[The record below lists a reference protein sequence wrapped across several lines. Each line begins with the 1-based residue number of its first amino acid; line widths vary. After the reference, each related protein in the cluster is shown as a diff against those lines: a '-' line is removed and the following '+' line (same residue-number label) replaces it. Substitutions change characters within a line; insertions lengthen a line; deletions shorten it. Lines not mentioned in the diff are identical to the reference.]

1 MLILF
6 GGGLALASAMTQSGL
21 VNAIVDALS
30 FLGTLPLV
38 WLVLAVMVIVV
49 YLGELAS
56 NTVTAAIF
64 LPISGAFTK
73 GAKQMIFM
81 QNDVHESMQ
90 FLREASVHL
99 EYDEQEFRLLAGLS
113 REVRVA
119 MPLQRD
125 DGSIETFFGYRV
137 QHHNALGP
145 YKGGLRY
152 HPSVNLNELRGL
164 ACLMS
169 LKTALVELPL
179 GGAKGGIDC
188 DPKLLSRRE
197 LRSLTRYFVQK
208 LHRNIGPNLDIPA
221 PDVGTNSQVMAWI
234 QDEYSVIYGYTPGVV
249 TGKPPLVGGAA
260 GRESATGR
268 GIGIV
273 LQEYARHRADEL
285 PGKTAVIQGFGNVG
299 RHAALNLKD
308 RGVRIIGVSDSSGAT
323 YNKKGI
329 DVDAL
334 LEHKNKTGSVTD
346 YSNGENT
353 ENAALLELTC
363 DYLLLAALG
372 GAVDEALA
380 ARLNAHV
387 IVEGANS
394 PVTYAGDLVLR
405 DRDIVVLPDILA
417 SAGGVIVSYLEWVQN
432 IQHMPWTEDRIT
444 EDLTSRLTKACDR
457 VFAVATGQ
465 DCSIR
470 EAAHRIATKR
480 LKDALWI
487 TAF

>member
-1 MLILF
+1 
-6 GGGLALASAMTQSGL
+6 MT
-21 VNAIVDALS
+21 
-30 FLGTLPLV
+30 
-38 WLVLAVMVIVV
+38 
-49 YLGELAS
+49 
-56 NTVTAAIF
+56 
-64 LPISGAFTK
+64 FTQ
-73 GAKQMIFM
+73 GDM
-81 QNDVHESMQ
+81 HESMK
-90 FLREASVHL
+90 FLREAAVSL
-99 EYDEQEFRLLAGLS
+99 EYNDQEFSLLAGLS
-113 REVRVA
+113 REIRVA

-152 HPSVNLNELRGL
+152 HPSVNLNELRWL

-197 LRSLTRYFVQK
+197 TRSLTRYFVQK

-221 PDVGTNSQVMAWI
+221 PDVGTNAQVMAWI

-249 TGKPPLVGGAA
+249 TGKPTLVGGAA

-268 GIGIV
+268 GIGV
-273 LQEYARHRADEL
+273 VMQEYAHHLADEL
-285 PGKTAVIQGFGNVG
+285 PGKTAAIQGFGNVG
-299 RHAALNLKD
+299 LHVALDLTD
-308 RGVRIIGVSDSSGAT
+308 RGVKIIAVSDSSGGVFNAA
-323 YNKKGI
+323 GI
-329 DVDAL
+329 DVKGL
-334 LEHKNKTGSVTD
+334 VEHKKQTGSVVD
-346 YSNGENT
+346 FEGT
-353 ENAALLELTC
+353 ESIDNPALLELQC
-363 DYLLLAALG
+363 NFLILAALG
-372 GAVDEALA
+372 GAVNEKLA
-380 ARLNAHV
+380 VNLKAEIV
-387 IVEGANS
+387 VEGANS

-405 DRDIVVLPDILA
+405 DRGVVVLPDILA
-417 SAGGVIVSYLEWVQN
+417 NTGGVIVSYFEWVQN
-432 IQHMPWTEDRIT
+432 VQHMPWSEDRIT
-444 EDLTSRLTKACDR
+444 EGFTSRLTKACDH

-465 DCSIR
+465 NCSFR